1 MQSLI
6 RRIQS
11 TISSDTLLLTAI
23 FCLLCLAAMRPSVPI
38 KHDIHTY
45 FFVIDITQSMNA
57 ADMQDNGQT
66 ISRIDYTKKTL
77 AKMMGKLPC
86 ETKVGIGMF
95 SGVNVVAL
103 YRPIEVCN
111 NFSAILD
118 TIEHIDWRS
127 AWTADSRIRESMVS
141 TTQVLNNFNEATQV
155 IFLTDG
161 EEAPKLHAF
170 NTRDLSTLQ
179 GADGWLLVGV
189 GTEKGA
195 AIPRYD
201 HLNQLN
207 GYWSIESM
215 ELAPGAAP
223 IAAAGLLKRK
233 SDTAESVQDRYI
245 SKLAEAHL
253 KTIAS
258 EIGAKY
264 TRLTSAQDLLHA
276 IQQLKSIRSEWA
288 RFQMDWLLATLAC
301 LLFILIYLPKRYLTF
316 WRARL
321 KTNKSAMQVSHE
333 IKHQFSNEIIL
344 HK

>member
-6 RRIQS
+6 NRIQS
-11 TISSDTLLLTAI
+11 RSSLDTLLLMGV
-23 FCLLCLAAMRPSVPI
+23 FLLLLAATLQPSIPN
-38 KHDIHTY
+38 KHQIHSY

-57 ADMQDNGQT
+57 EDMNDNGT
-66 ISRIDYTKKTL
+66 PISRLAYTKKIL
-77 AKMMGKLPC
+77 AQTVGQLPC

-103 YRPIEVCN
+103 YTPIEVCS
-111 NFSAILD
+111 NFSSILD

-127 AWTADSRIRESMVS
+127 AWTADSRVRESMVS
-141 TTQVLNNFNEATQV
+141 ATQVLNNFSEATQV

-179 GADGWLLVGV
+179 GASGWLIVGV

-207 GYWSIESM
+207 GYWSNESM

-245 SKLAEAHL
+245 SKLAETHL
-253 KTIAS
+253 KTIAT
-258 EIGAKY
+258 EIDAQY
-264 TRLTSAQDLLHA
+264 TRMTNTYNLLQS
-276 IQQLKSIRSEWA
+276 IKQLKSIRSEWA
-288 RFQMDWLLATLAC
+288 RFHIDWILASIASVLF
-301 LLFILIYLPKRYLTF
+301 LFIYVPKHYFTWKQGLN
-316 WRARL
+316 
-321 KTNKSAMQVSHE
+321 KKSNQPVITNEVSHQ
-333 IKHQFSNEIIL
+333 HANEAFL
-344 HK
+344 HP

>member
-1 MQSLI
+1 MLSLI
-6 RRIQS
+6 KRIQS
-11 TISSDTLLLTAI
+11 KTSSDTLLLMGI
-23 FCLLCLAAMRPSVPI
+23 FFLLLAAALQPSVPI
-38 KHDIHTY
+38 KHQIHSY

-57 ADMQDNGQT
+57 EDMYENGNLT
-66 ISRIDYTKKTL
+66 SRLAYTKKVL
-77 AKMMGKLPC
+77 AQTVGQLPC

-103 YRPIEVCN
+103 YTPIEVCS
-111 NFSAILD
+111 NFSSILD
-118 TIEHIDWRS
+118 TIDHIDWRS
-127 AWTADSRIRESMVS
+127 AWTADSRVRESMVS
-141 TTQVLNNFNEATQV
+141 TTQVLNNFSEASQV

-179 GADGWLLVGV
+179 SASGWLIVGV

-245 SKLAEAHL
+245 SRLAESHL
-253 KTIAS
+253 KTIAT
-258 EIGAKY
+258 EIDAQY
-264 TRLTSAQDLLHA
+264 TRMTNAHDLLQS
-276 IQQLKSIRSEWA
+276 IKQLKSIRSEWA
-288 RFQMDWLLATLAC
+288 RFHIDWILAC
-301 LLFILIYLPKRYLTF
+301 IACVLFLSVYVPKHYFNRKQALAEKPNQPALT
-316 WRARL
+316 
-321 KTNKSAMQVSHE
+321 NEVSHQHANE
-333 IKHQFSNEIIL
+333 AFLHQ
-344 HK
+344 